1 MRDFEEEQCMEK
13 VCSVCGAPMIR
24 TENGYKCSFCAHS
37 ELLGESNPYENS
49 NKWTTYTS
57 DTETQEPRAEMPQ
70 NDSLWNAVPREEE
83 QPVTPFNDVMVEVP
97 MGNEPKGIIM
107 PEQFNQTK
115 KNKPVWKK
123 IIKIYLI
130 VMLAQAVIPMLF
142 FMFSAMGNGFT
153 RGRSDLDITIDK
165 SKFPKIKPI
174 EVPDVNF
181 EMPEVEV
188 IMPDID
194 FPDFSY
200 LEETQNDEDWY
211 SSATM
216 QAVLTEIFGKPIE
229 EVTLEDLRSIQY
241 FMVEVDEEMTTM
253 EVQYSTEDYSL
264 YPEEYSDE
272 NVDAENMTFGYNEE
286 FVKTIQT
293 VTVPFEKD
301 LVSVY
306 MDMEKFKNV
315 KAINI
320 CYLGYAD
327 LSKFPQL
334 TMLDGGTS
342 PVDVLLSMHMPTDQI
357 EVLKLNTTFLNG
369 LDQFT
374 GVKNLHIDGNDQIVS
389 DLTVLGN
396 MPWLEE
402 LTIKDTLINDVNF
415 LKGIPELRS
424 LRLINNKLI
433 TDKTGLDSLEN
444 LENLIIQ

>member
-1 MRDFEEEQCMEK
+1 MEK

-37 ELLGESNPYENS
+37 ELLGESDPYEKS
-49 NKWTTYTS
+49 NKWTSYTS
-57 DTETQEPRAEMPQ
+57 YTETEEPGNEMPQ
-70 NDSLWNAVPREEE
+70 NDSPWNTMPREEA
-83 QPVTPFNDVMVEVP
+83 QPTAPANDVMVEVP
-97 MGNEPKGIIM
+97 MGNEPKGIIL

-123 IIKIYLI
+123 IIKIYVI
-130 VMLAQAVIPMLF
+130 AMVAQAVIPAILF
-142 FMFSAMGNGFT
+142 GIFSIGKGFN
-153 RGRSDLDITIDK
+153 RSDDLEITIDK
-165 SKFPKIKPI
+165 SKFPVIHQI
-174 EVPDVNF
+174 EVPEVDF
-181 EMPEVEV
+181 E
-188 IMPDID
+188 MPDID
-194 FPDFSY
+194 IMASDLLDEILESKISY
-200 LEETQNDEDWY
+200 Y
-211 SSATM
+211 STTM
-216 QAVLTEIFGKPIE
+216 QTILAKIFEKPIE
-229 EVTLEDLRSIQY
+229 EVTREDLQILQY
-241 FMVEVDEEMTTM
+241 FMVEVDKEMTTM

-264 YPEEYSDE
+264 YPEDYSNE
-272 NVDAENMTFGYNEE
+272 NVNAETVTFGYNEE

-301 LVSVY
+301 LVAVY
-306 MDMEKFKNV
+306 MDMEKFENV

-369 LDQFT
+369 LDQMT
-374 GVKNLHIDGNDQIVS
+374 GVKNLHIDGNNQIVS
-389 DLTVLGN
+389 DLSVLGN

-402 LTIKDTLINDVNF
+402 LTIKDTLISDLNF

-433 TDKTGLDSLEN
+433 LDKSGLESLEHLEN
-444 LENLIIQ
+444 LVME

>member
-1 MRDFEEEQCMEK
+1 M
-13 VCSVCGAPMIR
+13 
-24 TENGYKCSFCAHS
+24 
-37 ELLGESNPYENS
+37 
-49 NKWTTYTS
+49 
-57 DTETQEPRAEMPQ
+57 
-70 NDSLWNAVPREEE
+70 
-83 QPVTPFNDVMVEVP
+83 
-97 MGNEPKGIIM
+97 
-107 PEQFNQTK
+107 
-115 KNKPVWKK
+115 
-123 IIKIYLI
+123 
-130 VMLAQAVIPMLF
+130 
-142 FMFSAMGNGFT
+142 
-153 RGRSDLDITIDK
+153 
-165 SKFPKIKPI
+165 
-174 EVPDVNF
+174 
-181 EMPEVEV
+181 
-188 IMPDID
+188 
-194 FPDFSY
+194 
-200 LEETQNDEDWY
+200 
-211 SSATM
+211 
-216 QAVLTEIFGKPIE
+216 
-229 EVTLEDLRSIQY
+229 TLEDLHSIQY

-272 NVDAENMTFGYNEE
+272 NVGAENMTFGYNEE

-389 DLTVLGN
+389 DLSVLGN